1 MLCNVRKRR
10 VYTFFVIIIIFTT
23 ALYFQEFY
31 SIDEDISAKDSS
43 TSTTGRAP
51 SVRRLAPMMRGR
63 HTRGRVTWCKPLTYL
78 SPRSGHPRTALASFP
93 GAGNTWVRLLVQQMS
108 GTWTGSI
115 YSDGDLRSNGFPGEY
130 KASDRVMVVKTHEW
144 GPHTR

>member
-10 VYTFFVIIIIFTT
+10 VYTFLVIFIIFTT
-23 ALYFQEFY
+23 ATYLQEFY
-31 SIDEDISAKDSS
+31 SIDEDISAKI
-43 TSTTGRAP
+43 STTTTTTTRR
-51 SVRRLAPMMRGR
+51 SRRLAPMMRGR

-78 SPRSGHPRTALASFP
+78 SPHSGHPRTALASFP

-108 GTWTGSI
+108 GVWTGSI
-115 YSDGDLRSNGFPGEY
+115 YSDGDLRANGFPGEF